1 LKKVRESLTKKDD
14 NHALSL
20 LQQEAISYLA
30 VHPKP

>member
-1 LKKVRESLTKKDD
+1 LKKVRESLIKQDE

-20 LQQEAISYLA
+20 LQQETIFYLA